1 MKRILGLSSR
11 LNSFALLPSA
21 ATEIPFVSVIIP
33 AYKEEEHIAQ
43 TITEIIVR
51 LRQNRLNF
59 EVLVV
64 LDSVPGDRTGLIIQE
79 LCGKF
84 AELRL
89 IERLGKR
96 GVGDAVRTGIRAA
109 KGSIFVPVMGDHSEG
124 SDDLVK
130 LVNAVA
136 QGYDMAIG
144 DRFKNGKPCDYPFLK
159 YVANRCC
166 NFLIKLMF
174 SVPSSDMTN
183 AFKAYSAPVL
193 KQLDIS
199 SKGFEVFVELPLK
212 VFFAVPNVN
221 IANISVQ
228 HFVRKKSEAKLS
240 LLKEGPRYIRVI
252 SSLFV
257 HGRMKR
263 TYLNLGDG

>member
-1 MKRILGLSSR
+1 LSSR
-11 LNSFALLPSA
+11 LDSFALLPSA
-21 ATEIPFVSVIIP
+21 TTEIPFVSVIIP
-33 AYKEEEHIAQ
+33 AYKEEEHIAH
-43 TITEIIVR
+43 TITETIAGLR
-51 LRQNRLNF
+51 LNQSNF

-64 LDSVPGDRTGLIIQE
+64 LDSVPGDRTDLIIHE

-84 AELRL
+84 AEMRL
-89 IERLGKR
+89 IERSGKR
-96 GVGDAVRTGIRAA
+96 GVGDAIRTGIMAA
-109 KGSIFVPVMGDHSEG
+109 KGNIFVPVMGDNSEN
-124 SDDLVK
+124 SNDLVK

-144 DRFKNGKPCDYPFLK
+144 DRFKNGKPNGYPVLK
-159 YVANRCC
+159 YIANRCC

-174 SVPSSDMTN
+174 SVPSSDTTN
-183 AFKAYSAPVL
+183 AFKAYSATVL

-199 SKGFEVFVELPLK
+199 SKGFEVFVEMPLK
-212 VFFAVPNVN
+212 VFFAVPNAN

-240 LLKEGPRYIRVI
+240 LLKEGPRYIKVI

-257 HGRMKR
+257 QGRMKR
-263 TYLNLGDG
+263 IAEST